1 MNGIKTYADWEAFSK
16 NYPKVS
22 VFLTPEQIFYQSPA
36 EKEKRAKQKVE
47 ELFLEKGVI
56 VTRYRHN
63 YNAGLPQDYWGLVFH
78 RTDSDIIERVEITA
92 LIGVNAIWKPI
103 G

>member
-1 MNGIKTYADWEAFSK
+1 MNGIKTYQEWEIFSK
-16 NYPKVS
+16 GYPKIS
-22 VFLTPEQIFYQSPA
+22 VYLTPEQIFYQSPA

-47 ELFLEKGVI
+47 EMFLEKGVLI
-56 VTRYRHN
+56 TRYRHN
-63 YNAGLPQDYWGLVFH
+63 YDARDNKDYWGLVFH

-92 LIGVNAIWKPI
+92 LIGVNAAWNN